1 MGLPGGATSRHNEV
15 QSQVAFD
22 SRQSA
27 GGATNALSLKLAQ
40 LLHPHAG
47 MGAHQYAGMRGQSA
61 KASKTVNSSI
71 ASARMLRTFS

>member
-1 MGLPGGATSRHNEV
+1 MGQGWLSRAVQRQHAISAAPQYPELTRTLMGLPGGATSRHNEV

-47 MGAHQYAGMRGQSA
+47 MGAR
-61 KASKTVNSSI
+61 
-71 ASARMLRTFS
+71 